1 MDASNL
7 GTTNIK
13 ASRVFLFSSI
23 YFLISKVSLP
33 PCSKRNKKKAI
44 TTSTSMHRGKKKENS
59 LKIKVWSA
67 TQKKTNKQANKLHK
81 TKLNSKNKTKN
92 NKKPPNLSHHK
103 KNQAI
108 NQQPNSPP
116 QKIPHKINPRWLNGK
131 HQVYILLL
139 LSWCCFIHIYW
150 VNYFFILLLYLNL
163 DPFST
168 ICFNLSHEKS
178 TGSSWSIRK
187 HGWGKKKS
195 LSL

>member
-23 YFLISKVSLP
+23 YFLISKVSFP

-81 TKLNSKNKTKN
+81 TKLNSKTKN

-103 KNQAI
+103 KIKQST
-108 NQQPNSPP
+108 NSPTAP
-116 QKIPHKINPRWLNGK
+116 LKKYPI
-131 HQVYILLL
+131 
-139 LSWCCFIHIYW
+139 
-150 VNYFFILLLYLNL
+150 
-163 DPFST
+163 
-168 ICFNLSHEKS
+168 KS
-178 TGSSWSIRK
+178 TQDD
-187 HGWGKKKS
+187 
-195 LSL
+195 